1 MRLLLALALACLG
14 SAPLFAQT
22 TLVARYRLDETSG
35 TTLVDEG
42 PNNLSGTY
50 VGGVTLGI
58 SGPIGSCCDFVESS
72 IGRADIPNNAALA
85 SINYDISYAAW
96 FRTRSVSGYRRVFAS
111 QDGGMGVGLFYNNLL
126 FTTRGVQDYVQ
137 AAGIQVN
144 TWYHAAWTFDSN
156 FTARFYLNGQLIGSV
171 QGNGQALP
179 STGEFHVASR
189 SPTTELWDGE
199 IDDIQIYQGVLADA
213 EIALLYGNPGLAF
226 NTSVGTYCVAKL
238 NSLGCTPQIGWSGAP
253 NAFVSS
259 GFTVRAIDVRNNKNG
274 LLFYG
279 ISGPSSAPFQGG
291 TLCVSPQIKRTGAV
305 NSGGTPAP
313 ANDCTGVYSIDM
325 NAYAN
330 GLLGGV
336 PLPQLNLP
344 GQVVNAQ
351 FWGRDPGFPAP
362 FNTTLSDGL
371 QWTVGL

>member
-1 MRLLLALALACLG
+1 MRLLLAFALSCLG
-14 SAPLFAQT
+14 SAPLLAQT
-22 TLVARYRLDETSG
+22 TLLARYRLDETSG
-35 TTLVDEG
+35 TILVDEG

-50 VGGVTLGI
+50 VGGATLGAA
-58 SGPIGSCCDFVESS
+58 GPVGTCVDFLESA
-72 IGRADIPNNAALA
+72 IGRADIANHPALA

-96 FRTRSVSGYRRVFAS
+96 FRTRSVTGYRRVFAS

-137 AAGIQVN
+137 SAGIQIN
-144 TWYHAAWTFDSN
+144 TWYHAAWSFDSN
-156 FTARFYLNGQLIGSV
+156 FTARFYLNGQFIGSV
-171 QGNGQALP
+171 QGSGPAQP

-199 IDDIQIYQGVLADA
+199 IDDLQIYQGVLADA
-213 EIALLYGNPGLAF
+213 DIALLFAHPGLAL
-226 NTSVGTYCVAKL
+226 NTSVNTYCIAKT
-238 NSLGCTPQIGWSGAP
+238 NSQGCTPQIGWAGAP
-253 NAFVSS
+253 NAFVPG
-259 GFTVRAIDVRNNKNG
+259 GFTINAVDVRNNKNG

-291 TLCVSPQIKRTGAV
+291 TLCVSPQIKRTGAI
-305 NSGGTPAP
+305 NSGGNPLP
-313 ANDCTGVYSIDM
+313 ANDCSGVYSIDM
-325 NAYAN
+325 NAFAN

-336 PLPQLNLP
+336 PLPQLNLA
-344 GQVVNAQ
+344 GQLVHAQ

-362 FNTTLSDGL
+362 FNTTLTDAL